1 MLTMKIKDA
10 FFDRSA
16 VLAQIGARRVKV
28 LSKAGAFSAPRAD
41 EHAEMQGHLSA
52 RPASPTHE
60 GSLRRLVLFGY
71 DRSSDSV
78 IVGPVGFNKSV
89 APARAPSFGGES
101 TRSFFSKRQG
111 RVMKKTVQI
120 RPRPYMGPQLDRE
133 AARFL
138 GLFKDALLKN

>member
-28 LSKAGAFSAPRAD
+28 LSKAGAFVRTRARTS
-41 EHAEMQGHLSA
+41 MRKRKGT
-52 RPASPTHE
+52 SPPGQPPYAHE

-89 APARAPSFGGES
+89 APAALEFGGES

-120 RPRPYMGPQLDRE
+120 RPRPYMGPALDRE
-133 AARFL
+133 AARFP